1 MCFHRITENWITN
14 TMHTCFM
21 WHRYR
26 AIYELIYRDIYVYMF
41 PWHNYCCICIHFVYI
56 FMKSSNAHKHKPSP
70 DELGKHLSLTSV
82 SGELGILS
90 TSCSVLFVS
99 EANTFG
105 VVCILISNQYNHG
118 VFVNKDTVINGRS
131 L

>member
-1 MCFHRITENWITN
+1 
-14 TMHTCFM
+14 
-21 WHRYR
+21 
-26 AIYELIYRDIYVYMF
+26 
-41 PWHNYCCICIHFVYI
+41 
-56 FMKSSNAHKHKPSP
+56 MKSSNAHKHKPSP

-99 EANTFG
+99 EAKTFG
-105 VVCILISNQYNHG
+105 VVCILISNQYHG
-118 VFVNKDTVINGRS
+118 VFVNEDTVINGRS